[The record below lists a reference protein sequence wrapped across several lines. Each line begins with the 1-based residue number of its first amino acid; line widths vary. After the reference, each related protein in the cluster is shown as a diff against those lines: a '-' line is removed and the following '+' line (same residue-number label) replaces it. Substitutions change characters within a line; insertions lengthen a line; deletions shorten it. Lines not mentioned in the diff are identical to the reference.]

1 MKQDPAETVP
11 LWAELTE
18 DQWRERLSP
27 GAASVLSF
35 YAAAASTHKRSIDRT
50 HAALVAERVFSE
62 VQGRYEIGKTAEEL
76 MEELDKAGMPR
87 SLEDYQQESGREL
100 PNLWGGY
107 SAEVYCFH
115 PAGGQGRRKLGAEE
129 DDAESG
135 VDWLEQELFVRVI
148 IRWKQKANSRSE
160 TFHTLMLPRNARSAG
175 GR

>member
-1 MKQDPAETVP
+1 MTSAAPGRSSGFSLIEVLIAMFI
-11 LWAELTE
+11 
-18 DQWRERLSP
+18 LSI

-129 DDAESG
+129 EDAESE

-148 IRWKQKANSRSE
+148 IRWKQKASSRSE

>member
-1 MKQDPAETVP
+1 MTSAASGRSSGFSLIEV
-11 LWAELTE
+11 LIAMFI
-18 DQWRERLSP
+18 LSI

-115 PAGGQGRRKLGAEE
+115 PADGRVRRKPGEDNAGGGA
-129 DDAESG
+129 G
-135 VDWLEQELFVRVI
+135 VDWQEEELFVRVI
-148 IRWKQKANSRSE
+148 IRWRQKANSRSE
-160 TFHTLMLPRNARSAG
+160 TFHSLMLPRNTR
-175 GR
+175 GRKRR

>member
-1 MKQDPAETVP
+1 MTSAASGRSSGFSLIEV
-11 LWAELTE
+11 LIAMFI
-18 DQWRERLSP
+18 LSI

-115 PAGGQGRRKLGAEE
+115 PAGGQGRRKLGAEGE
-129 DDAESG
+129 FALGDLSHADAAAKR
-135 VDWLEQELFVRVI
+135 QERRRALAPI
-148 IRWKQKANSRSE
+148 
-160 TFHTLMLPRNARSAG
+160 PPPAG
-175 GR
+175 GAVGAHCGRS